1 MSVQPIRESRRAAVL
16 LHPLRLRV
24 LEAARTPISAADIGR
39 ALRLPRQ
46 KVNYH
51 VRTLARA
58 GFLRRAGQ
66 RRKRNLVE
74 KRYVATAE
82 AYVLMPEL
90 LGALAPD
97 PAAAGDAVSAAR
109 LLAVVASAQTAVARA
124 QAEASGRGQR
134 LSTLSLD
141 AEFRFESADQ
151 RSAFAEALRSAV
163 VDVVG
168 RFTSPAVGMDGKPG
182 AGRGYRLV
190 VGCYPVADAE
200 LSGGQGPMDGGRS

>member
-1 MSVQPIRESRRAAVL
+1 LTILIFQTKIIVVSVEAIGEGRRAAL
-16 LHPLRLRV
+16 LMHPLRLRV
-24 LEAARTPISAADIGR
+24 LEAARAPISAADIGR
-39 ALRLPRQ
+39 VLRLPRQ
-46 KVNYH
+46 RVNYH
-51 VRTLARA
+51 VRALARA

-109 LLAVVASAQTAVARA
+109 LLGLMAAAQAAVARA
-124 QAEASGRGQR
+124 QSEASARGQR

-141 AEFRFESADQ
+141 AEFRFESAEQ
-151 RSAFAEALRSAV
+151 RAAFAEALRGAV
-163 VDVVG
+163 TDVVG
-168 RFTSPAVGMDGKPG
+168 RLTSPGVGVGK
-182 AGRGYRLV
+182 RYRLI
-190 VGCYPVADAE
+190 VGCYPVGTAN
-200 LSGGQGPMDGGRS
+200 GG